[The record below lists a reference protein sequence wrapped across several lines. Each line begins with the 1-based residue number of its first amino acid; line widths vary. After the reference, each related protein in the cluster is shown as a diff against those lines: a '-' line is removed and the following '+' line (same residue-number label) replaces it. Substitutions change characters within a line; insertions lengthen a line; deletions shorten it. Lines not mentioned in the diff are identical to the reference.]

1 MILFARELPH
11 GFGERLPLVD
21 IAAPIAAVGG
31 RCAFAVSDIAAAE
44 YAGAATLLQAPVW
57 PDNPAPPSGS
67 SYGALLDRLGW
78 ADPDRVKA
86 MVSAWDTFLRL
97 LQPSSLVV
105 EHSPALF
112 LALATGTIPVVA
124 VGTPYTLPPPG
135 QGFARSGTS
144 GERTERLLLATNALR
159 EARGLPPFRSMSE
172 LFPPKRI
179 VVGLPDLD
187 PHRAAR
193 TEPLAA
199 PPGGFPEAADPPAEK
214 RPLVWFDAPP
224 KDLPALAQELATV
237 DFRADI
243 YVAGG
248 PDHIAEFLRLRG
260 HRVHR
265 APPDLRT
272 LLPSI
277 SHVVGHAGTLLASM
291 ALAAGRP
298 QLMMPRSVEQ
308 RINAAHL
315 ARLRVGITHDPE
327 SDSAAWRAAIL
338 AFLADPDLPDQA
350 LDRAGRIRAASAPDA
365 AELAAKAVNG

>member
-1 MILFARELPH
+1 
-11 GFGERLPLVD
+11 
-21 IAAPIAAVGG
+21 
-31 RCAFAVSDIAAAE
+31 
-44 YAGAATLLQAPVW
+44 
-57 PDNPAPPSGS
+57 
-67 SYGALLDRLGW
+67 
-78 ADPDRVKA
+78 

-124 VGTPYTLPPPG
+124 LGTPYTLPPPG
-135 QGFARSGTS
+135 QGFARSGPS
-144 GERTERLLLATNALR
+144 GERTERLLMAANALR

-172 LFPPKRI
+172 LFPQRRI

-199 PPGGFPEAADPPAEK
+199 PPGGFPEASDPPAEK
-214 RPLVWFDAPP
+214 RPLICFDAPP
-224 KDLPALAQELATV
+224 KNLPALAQELATV
-237 DFRADI
+237 DFQADI

-272 LLPSI
+272 LLPQV
-277 SHVVGHAGTLLASM
+277 SHVVGHAGTMLASM

-298 QLMMPRSVEQ
+298 QLMMPRRVEQ

-315 ARLRVGITHDPE
+315 ARLRVGTTFDSTSDP
-327 SDSAAWRAAIL
+327 AAWRAALL
-338 AFLADPDLPDQA
+338 AFLADPDLPDQT

-365 AELAAKAVNG
+365 AELAARAVSG